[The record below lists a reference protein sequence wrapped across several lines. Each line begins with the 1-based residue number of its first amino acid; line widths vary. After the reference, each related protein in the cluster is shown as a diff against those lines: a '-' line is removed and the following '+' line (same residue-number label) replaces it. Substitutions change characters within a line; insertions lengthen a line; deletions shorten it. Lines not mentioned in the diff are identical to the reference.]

1 MKIIFLDIDGVLNS
15 ERFIVDH
22 HKEYNDPTYM
32 IDQYTVTLLRD
43 MLDKHDDCKL
53 VITSSWRYGNVQ
65 KTVDFLK
72 EHSLGRLTDFIV
84 GVTPR
89 STNGGRGDEIK
100 WFMDNLNTD
109 KIGDF
114 VSQPFEIEE
123 YAILDDDSFDLHD
136 EQIDHLVKTNYVNG
150 LQSHHVKLVEFLL
163 YGKSSLQS

>member
-1 MKIIFLDIDGVLNS
+1 
-15 ERFIVDH
+15 
-22 HKEYNDPTYM
+22 
-32 IDQYTVTLLRD
+32 
-43 MLDKHDDCKL
+43 
-53 VITSSWRYGNVQ
+53 
-65 KTVDFLK
+65 
-72 EHSLGRLTDFIV
+72 
-84 GVTPR
+84 
-89 STNGGRGDEIK
+89 
-100 WFMDNLNTD
+100 MDNLNTD

>member
-53 VITSSWRYGNVQ
+53 VITSSWRYGNVN
-65 KTVDFLK
+65 KTVKFLN
-72 EHSLGRLTDFIV
+72 EHGLGRLTKFIV

-114 VSQPFEIEE
+114 VDTLEE
-123 YAILDDDSFDLHD
+123 KYKDVDIQEVSEKFQSYADAI
-136 EQIDHLVKTNYVNG
+136 K
-150 LQSHHVKLVEFLL
+150 QSDFKETAKQLAHVIHNEKKREEKEKKE
-163 YGKSSLQS
+163 G